1 MKFKYKSL
9 FSSTVK
15 PVVSE
20 EKDKYL
26 ALASLQKIE
35 KFLPDVDVETNI
47 DLLPIAFNSFVANR
61 VNKNGDVVDTKTAVE
76 IYEHFKNKPINIEHN
91 RKRVVG
97 TILTAGFSEFGT
109 DRPLGVEDVKDM
121 TGPFNVTL
129 GGVVW
134 KVVDSLVADRIEDSG
149 DPTSEH
155 YLRISA
161 SWELGFNEYVVALVD
176 QGEKNLENAEIITD
190 KDKINELKEFMKGYG
205 GIGQTEDGKDIFRK
219 VTGNQVV
226 PLGIG
231 LTESPAADVEGIVVN
246 KEGDDLKISDQKEG
260 DATHS
265 DSDVQE
271 NLNNKE
277 SVSHQL
283 KTDVNENKDSTIM
296 EIKNIKDITDESLKE
311 VSASAISDFIE
322 SELEKASEQYTAEKR
337 EVEDALS
344 AAQKD
349 LDGQKV
355 EHEKMKEELES
366 AKSAIEQMEAEQAER
381 HKQEQFKERMTSLD
395 EKYDLTEDEREVI
408 ASDIQDLD
416 ENGYA
421 EYSKK
426 MSVLLSN
433 KEKREEAE
441 ASVSSEEAGAP
452 AGCPEC
458 YTFMQELNKAPNRE
472 EFEKL
477 IAGLKTKSKASE
489 DEVEAAEENTEE
501 VVDEAIEKAELE
513 TEDVPVTSEA
523 SEPTVFDKYKEAFT
537 VEGFDIKL

>member
-408 ASDIQDLD
+408 ASYSQYLD

-477 IAGLKTKSKASE
+477 IAGWKTKSKASE